1 VYFDGV
7 TCFGH
12 SNGAIQVEL
21 AANVLMPEQA
31 GVRIDVLQAAH
42 LRCTPAAAAALR
54 DVLDKAL
61 AMIERGKG
69 QAAATVPVL
78 KN

>member
-1 VYFDGV
+1 
-7 TCFGH
+7 
-12 SNGAIQVEL
+12 
-21 AANVLMPEQA
+21 
-31 GVRIDVLQAAH
+31 VRIDVLQAAH

-61 AMIERGKG
+61 AMIEKGKG